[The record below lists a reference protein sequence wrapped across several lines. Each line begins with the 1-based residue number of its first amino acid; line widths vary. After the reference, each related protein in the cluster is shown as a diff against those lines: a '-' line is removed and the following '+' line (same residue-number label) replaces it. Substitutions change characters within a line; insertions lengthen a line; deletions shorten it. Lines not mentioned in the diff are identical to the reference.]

1 MNRRRIGY
9 LFIGLGVLLSLFV
22 GYFVFQQSAEAEQL
36 RKEKPTRWV
45 PVAAVT
51 IPERTNILSEQVT
64 LVRMPPEAIPPGAP
78 ATPPEVVVDRAEA
91 ERQILPKV
99 VGQFTPQRVF
109 IGEVLNGDRLG
120 RQAANVAPPDAPAN
134 AIPAG
139 KVWYQFAASQNQLVS
154 SLALVRPG
162 DFVDIYYT
170 STEGQAAIP
179 ETNPTTES
187 LRRLYTRRILQ
198 NIKVIN
204 VGPFPIGAD
213 YAPATRILS
222 LEVSPDEALL
232 LKWLKDAAAS
242 VGNIEFIVRSPQD
255 KEPLPPLTVDFE
267 RVSAETGIGTG
278 TATNQ

>member
-1 MNRRRIGY
+1 MNRRRIGL
-9 LFIGLGVLLSLFV
+9 LFIGLGVILSLFV

-45 PVAAVT
+45 AVAAVT
-51 IPERTNILSEQVT
+51 IPERTNILPEHVT

-78 ATPPEVVVDRAEA
+78 ATPPEVQVDRAEA

-109 IGEVLNGDRLG
+109 IGEVLNSDRLG

-139 KVWYQFAASQNQLVS
+139 KVWYHFAASQNQLAS

-162 DFVDIYYT
+162 DYVDIYYT
-170 STEGQAAIP
+170 STEGQAPIP
-179 ETNPTTES
+179 ETNPTTET

-204 VGPFPIGAD
+204 VGPFPIGTD
-213 YAPATRILS
+213 YAAPTRILS
-222 LEVSPDEALL
+222 LEVTPDEALL
-232 LKWLKDAAAS
+232 LKWLKDASAIT
-242 VGNIEFIVRSPQD
+242 GNIEFIVRSPQD
-255 KEPLPPLTVDFE
+255 KDPLPPLTIDFE
-267 RVSAETGIGTG
+267 RVAAETGIGTG